1 MHTGALRAV
10 FLPPQQLG
18 QLGDVG
24 GDAPDLVANAGSAL
38 IANIIHVGSGPLLT
52 VPSQD
57 RVMIRIVSAARA

>member
-24 GDAPDLVANAGSAL
+24 GDAPDLVAEEQVRRRAPPRL
-38 IANIIHVGSGPLLT
+38 VLEIVVGERLAVL
-52 VPSQD
+52 D
-57 RVMIRIVSAARA
+57 RVCH